1 LSSSSSSSSSLL
13 FVSTTPPLC
22 FFTGVFSPKHRQK
35 KNFYERNFTPSQE
48 EEHRKQTHNKY
59 RREKTTDKAIK
70 AFIYTRKR
78 ERERENN
85 QSINQSN
92 KH

>member
-1 LSSSSSSSSSLL
+1 L
-13 FVSTTPPLC
+13 FFHWR
-22 FFTGVFSPKHRQK
+22 FFTQNTEKEILHQ
-35 KNFYERNFTPSQE
+35 EE
-48 EEHRKQTHNKY
+48 EEHRKQIHNKY
-59 RREKTTDKAIK
+59 RREKTTDKAIN